1 MTLRLAAL
9 AAAVLIAGCGGGGG
23 EGGSAPQIVFSVT
36 AVTPNDSSADVPLT
50 EQINVFFSKAVDPGS
65 VDASSFEVKAE
76 SGDVIRGT
84 REVPQLNQSIVRFR
98 PDQEYLP
105 FAVHMIRVTRDLR
118 DQTGEAL
125 DQDYEFRFQ
134 TQEEGPVV
142 PTRNELEDLGD
153 LLQVGRFF
161 HRMTL
166 LPGLNRFLVAGGYL
180 ADGQQALG
188 SAENLIPALTQ
199 STIIP
204 SSLRGARAAH
214 VQVLLRDGRVLLAG
228 GEALSSP
235 FVPLATCEIFDPQTF
250 SFKVAASMSFAR
262 SLAHAT
268 VLPDGRVLI
277 TGGQDVDTAG
287 NVIFRADAEIYDPVA
302 DDWRALGARMQVGRS
317 AHFSGLTPAGD
328 VVIIGGTTGAPSA
341 TLWRATTE
349 TFSPQLGT
357 PLREHF
363 FGAGT
368 VLPDGRLFV
377 AGGVS
382 APQGLTIWDP
392 QFGFLQGLNRMASER
407 SFATATAFADGRV
420 LIVGGF
426 DLTGGPT
433 VQDTVDVFFPIG
445 SSGRFFP
452 ATDITLPKP
461 TSHHAAALGPDGA
474 VWITGGI
481 ALQTGFPALRQVTV
495 IHPD

>member
-1 MTLRLAAL
+1 MILRLAAL
-9 AAAVLIAGCGGGGG
+9 AVAVLVVGCGGGGG
-23 EGGSAPQIVFSVT
+23 GGGPTPQLVFSVT
-36 AVTPNDSSADVPLT
+36 SVTPPDSAAGVPLT
-50 EQINVFFSKAVDPGS
+50 EQINVFFSKAVDPDS
-65 VDASSFEVKAE
+65 LDTVSFEVRAE

-105 FAVHMIRVTRDLR
+105 FAVHMIHVTRDLC
-118 DQTGEAL
+118 DQTGEPL
-125 DQDYEFRFQ
+125 DRDYEFRFQ
-134 TQEEGPVV
+134 TQEEGPIL
-142 PTRNELEDLGD
+142 PTQDELEDLGD
-153 LLQVGRFF
+153 LLQIGRYF

-166 LPGLNRFLVAGGYL
+166 LPGLNRFLVTGGYL

-199 STIIP
+199 STVIP

-228 GEALSSP
+228 GEALPSP
-235 FVPLATCEIFDPQTF
+235 FVPLATCEIFDPQAW
-250 SFKVAASMSFAR
+250 SFQVAASMNYAR

-268 VLPDGRVLI
+268 VLPDGRVLV
-277 TGGQDVDTAG
+277 TGGQGVDTAG
-287 NVIFRADAEIYDPVA
+287 NLIFRADAEIYDPVA
-302 DDWRALGARMQVGRS
+302 DDWQALGARMQVGRS

-341 TLWRATTE
+341 TLWRSATE
-349 TFSPQLGT
+349 EFSAQLGA
-357 PLREHF
+357 PFHEHF

-377 AGGVS
+377 AGGVNS
-382 APQGLTIWDP
+382 PQGLTIWDP
-392 QFGFLQGLNRMASER
+392 QFGFIQGLNQMATER

-426 DLTGGPT
+426 DLTGAPT
-433 VQDTVDVFFPIG
+433 VQETVDVFFPIG
-445 SSGRFFP
+445 ATGRFFP
-452 ATDITLPKP
+452 ASDITLPAP

-495 IHPD
+495 IRPG

>member
-9 AAAVLIAGCGGGGG
+9 AAAVMAVGCGGGGG
-23 EGGSAPQIVFSVT
+23 GGPAPQVVFTVT
-36 AVTPNDSSADVPLT
+36 AVTPLDASEGVPLT
-50 EQINVFFSKAVDPGS
+50 EQINVLFSKPVDPIS
-65 VDASSFEVKAE
+65 VSASSFEVRAE

-84 REVPQLNQSIVRFR
+84 RVVPPLNQSLVRFV
-98 PDQEYLP
+98 PDNGYLP
-105 FAVHMIRVTRDLR
+105 FAVHMIRVTQDLR
-118 DQTGEAL
+118 DQTGAAL
-125 DQDYEFRFQ
+125 DRNYEFRFQ
-134 TQEEGPVV
+134 TEEEGPVL
-142 PTRNELEDLGD
+142 PTQDQLDDLGD
-153 LLQVGRFF
+153 LLQTGRFF

-188 SAENLIPALTQ
+188 SAENLIPALSQ
-199 STIIP
+199 STILS

-214 VQVLLRDGRVLLAG
+214 AQVLLQDGRVLLAG
-228 GEALSSP
+228 GEVVSTP

-250 SFKVAASMSFAR
+250 TFRVAASMNSTR

-277 TGGQDVDTAG
+277 TGGQDVDAAG

-302 DDWRALGARMQVGRS
+302 DHWQALGARMEVGRA
-317 AHFSGLTPAGD
+317 AHFSGPTPAGD

-357 PLREHF
+357 PFHEHF

-377 AGGVS
+377 AGGVNT
-382 APQGLTIWDP
+382 QGLTIWDP
-392 QFGFLQGLNRMASER
+392 QYGFIQGVNQMASER

-426 DLTGGPT
+426 DLSGAPT
-433 VQDTVDVFFPIG
+433 VHTTLDVFFPIG
-445 SSGRFFP
+445 ATGKFFP
-452 ATDITLPKP
+452 ARPLELPEP
-461 TSHHAAALGPDGA
+461 TAHHPAARGPAGA

-481 ALQTGFPALRQVTV
+481 ALQAGHPALRQVTV
-495 IHPD
+495 IRPE

>member
-9 AAAVLIAGCGGGGG
+9 AAAALVAGCGGSGGG
-23 EGGSAPQIVFSVT
+23 GGPTPQIAFAVT
-36 AVTPNDSSADVPLT
+36 AVTPLDSSADVPLT

-65 VDASSFEVKAE
+65 VDATSFEVKAE

-84 REVPQLNQSIVRFR
+84 RQVPQLNQSIVRFV
-98 PDQEYLP
+98 PDEEYLP

-118 DQTGEAL
+118 DQSGEAL
-125 DQDYEFRFQ
+125 DKDYEFRFQ
-134 TQEEGPVV
+134 TQEEGPVL
-142 PTRNELEDLGD
+142 PTQSEVDDHGD
-153 LLQVGRFF
+153 LLQIGRFF

-166 LPGLNRFLVAGGYL
+166 LPGLDRFLVAGGYL

-188 SAENLIPALTQ
+188 SAENLIPELTQ
-199 STIIP
+199 STVIA
-204 SSLRGARAAH
+204 SALRGARAAH

-250 SFKVAASMSFAR
+250 TFHVAASMNHER

-268 VLPDGRVLI
+268 VLPDGRVLV
-277 TGGQDVDTAG
+277 TGGQDVDPSG

-328 VVIIGGTTGAPSA
+328 VVIFGGTTGAPSA
-341 TLWRATTE
+341 TLWRAATE
-349 TFSPQLGT
+349 VFSAQLGM
-357 PLREHF
+357 PFHEHI

-377 AGGVS
+377 AGGVNS
-382 APQGLTIWDP
+382 PQAVTIWDP
-392 QFGFLQGLNRMASER
+392 QFGFIQGINQMATER
-407 SFATATAFADGRV
+407 SFATATAFGDGRV

-426 DLTGGPT
+426 DLTGAPT
-433 VQDTVDVFFPIG
+433 VQETLDVFFPIG
-445 SSGRFFP
+445 ATGKFFP
-452 ATDITLPKP
+452 ATDIKLPEP

-495 IHPD
+495 IHPE